1 MISAQATAQRYQQ
14 VQFATI
20 DRGRLL
26 LLMFDGGLKFLVAAE
41 QALVDGDVAQFAHQL
56 GRAQAV
62 IAELLHTLDHDRGG
76 AIAHNLER
84 LYRFMLDHL
93 VEANLRKS
101 AAHVGAVHR
110 LLDVVA
116 SGYREILAGGLP
128 KLDAA

>member
-1 MISAQATAQRYQQ
+1 MISAQTTAQHYQQ
-14 VQFATI
+14 AQFTTI

-26 LLMFDGGLKFLVAAE
+26 LLMFDGGLKFLAAAE
-41 QALVDGDVAQFAHQL
+41 QALVEGDVPQFAHQL

-62 IAELLHTLDHDRGG
+62 IAELLHTLDHERGG
-76 AIAHNLER
+76 EIALNLER

-93 VEANLRKS
+93 VEANMQKS
-101 AAHVGAVHR
+101 AAHVAAVRR